1 MEVLIFVALLFAF
14 ILIGF
19 AIRAASLR
27 KITEDVT
34 QLMVAEHFG
43 VHPEPDGLKKLSKLQ
58 SDHPELY
65 RKAQVAVS
73 LLRIDADKSNN
84 FPSWLVFLRCKSRKT
99 QKVRIKMISKLFKLV
114 AVLAIALMALG

>member
-1 MEVLIFVALLFAF
+1 MEVLIFIALLVAF

-43 VHPEPDGLKKLSKLQ
+43 VRPDPDGLKKWSKLQ
-58 SDHPELY
+58 NDHPELY
-65 RKAQVAVS
+65 RKAQVAALVIAENRRRQIEQLSRLVS
-73 LLRIDADKSNN
+73 YSQTEVSQNPESEEKND
-84 FPSWLVFLRCKSRKT
+84 
-99 QKVRIKMISKLFKLV
+99 Q
-114 AVLAIALMALG
+114 

>member
-1 MEVLIFVALLFAF
+1 MEFLIFITLLVAF

-43 VHPEPDGLKKLSKLQ
+43 VHPEPDGLKKWSKLQ
-58 SDHPELY
+58 NDHPELY
-65 RKAQVAVS
+65 RKAQVAALVIAENRRRQDAARDQGEDPYGRS
-73 LLRIDADKSNN
+73 LGNGGA
-84 FPSWLVFLRCKSRKT
+84 
-99 QKVRIKMISKLFKLV
+99 
-114 AVLAIALMALG
+114 AG